1 MGPQKKE
8 VDMSQ
13 HSEASTQPNLSTEDR
28 LLGVL
33 YQFVK
38 LHECW
43 TKDWSGNQKALTD
56 EINFL
61 KKSIQN
67 LSGVVSSCSQL
78 EPAIQQQ
85 VQNIIRNAGAQ
96 IAQAVRQETNLLMTE
111 AVYGQVNR
119 LAQVV
124 RDGESL
130 IRHYQSQ
137 TRWQKWK
144 VLGGSLVIA
153 LGVGVL
159 VSWLLMPAPTLPLT
173 QGDQIA
179 LIHGYI
185 YDYVWPKLPAE
196 DKADWNQIQKKMA
209 GKG

>member
-1 MGPQKKE
+1 
-8 VDMSQ
+8 MSQ

-43 TKDWSGNQKALTD
+43 TKDWSSNQKALTD

-96 IAQAVRQETNLLMTE
+96 IAQAVKQETNLLMTE

-119 LAQVV
+119 LASG
-124 RDGESL
+124 GEGRRIPHTALS
-130 IRHYQSQ
+130 IANPMAKMESAG
-137 TRWQKWK
+137 WK
-144 VLGGSLVIA
+144 SGSLAGCWGTGI
-153 LGVGVL
+153 L
-159 VSWLLMPAPTLPLT
+159 VVNACANPPLT
-173 QGDQIA
+173 DSHQTT
-179 LIHGYI
+179 LMHGSC
-185 YDYVWPKLPAE
+185 L
-196 DKADWNQIQKKMA
+196 
-209 GKG
+209 